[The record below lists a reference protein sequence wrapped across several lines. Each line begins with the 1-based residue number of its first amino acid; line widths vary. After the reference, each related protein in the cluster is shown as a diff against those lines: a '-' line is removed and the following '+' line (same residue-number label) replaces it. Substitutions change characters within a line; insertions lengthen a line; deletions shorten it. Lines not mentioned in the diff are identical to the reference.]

1 MIGEPDAGKPHV
13 RFDEGTQETG
23 GDVPRL
29 RPTLRPRGEETVGF
43 VPLGLQLERV
53 RGVGVEDGW
62 QRFRRRQRRP
72 GIGQSRSFQ

>member
-1 MIGEPDAGKPHV
+1 MRENRTSGSMRGRRRRAVTYRACVLLYG
-13 RFDEGTQETG
+13 
-23 GDVPRL
+23 
-29 RPTLRPRGEETVGF
+29 PRGEETVGF